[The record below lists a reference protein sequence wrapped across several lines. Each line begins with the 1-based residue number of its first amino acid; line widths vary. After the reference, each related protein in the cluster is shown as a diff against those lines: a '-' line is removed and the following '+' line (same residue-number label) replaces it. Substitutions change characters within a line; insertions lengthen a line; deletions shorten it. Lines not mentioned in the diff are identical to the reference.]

1 MPINKTSRVGFVHIP
16 KCGGTSI
23 EVAIGVAENYPR
35 LGLERTPTAPDYD
48 HLFGGGLQ
56 HLSAREMRQSYTA
69 QWNTLNFVF
78 SVVRDPVDRFLSQFC
93 WEYYRFQS
101 NVEVSSALIDQ
112 LAERVAHLREQAE
125 KSPLFNSPLEGIG
138 ATGENGQSIKPTD
151 PIRHLLPQASYLHD
165 QGQLVV
171 ERLYAIENMPALEN
185 DLRQRRALRC
195 SFEKRMANDLTSRLK
210 PAVPKPLL
218 DAVSDIYA
226 SDFALHEKSLG
237 TPRRSGSSFGML
249 RTLQGMLGLK
259 RKPHN
264 RRVRSPAHAPSDE
277 PT

>member
-35 LGLERTPTAPDYD
+35 LGLERTSTAPDYD

-69 QWNTLNFVF
+69 QWNALDFVF

-138 ATGENGQSIKPTD
+138 VTDENGQSIKPTD
-151 PIRHLLPQASYLHD
+151 PTRHLLPQASYLHD

-237 TPRRSGSSFGML
+237 TPRRSVSSFGML
-249 RTLQGMLGLK
+249 HTLQGMLGLK
-259 RKPHN
+259 RKPHV
-264 RRVRSPAHAPSDE
+264 RGVRSPAHVPSDE

>member
-1 MPINKTSRVGFVHIP
+1 MPINETSRVGFVHIP

-23 EVAIGVAENYPR
+23 
-35 LGLERTPTAPDYD
+35 DYD

-56 HLSAREMRQSYTA
+56 HLSVREIRQSYAA
-69 QWNTLNFVF
+69 QWNALDFVF
-78 SVVRDPVDRFLSQFC
+78 SVVRNPVDRFLSQFC

-101 NVEVSSALIDQ
+101 NIEVSSVLIDQ
-112 LAERVAHLREQAE
+112 LAERVAHLKAQAE
-125 KSPLFNSPLEGIG
+125 HHPLFNRPHEGIG
-138 ATGENGQSIKPTD
+138 AANGSGLPINPAD
-151 PIRHLLPQASYLHD
+151 PIRHLLPQASYIHD

-185 DLRQRRALRC
+185 DLRERQALC
-195 SFEKRMANDLTSRLK
+195 CPFEKRMASDLTSRLK
-210 PAVPKPLL
+210 PAVPKPLI

-237 TPRRSGSSFGML
+237 TPRRSGSSFRML

-259 RKPHN
+259 RKTHD
-264 RRVRSPAHAPSDE
+264 RGVATPAHAPVDE